1 MEIELAAEKCF
12 RDSYVHC
19 SVAMNAEGV
28 CGSFLLHLLNWCDT
42 NPCRMATPAVGPID
56 QSAKAVSRYIEGY
69 RLARSISGL
78 SQVAKV
84 VGALAGICVIVFGV
98 MASATLMRPNPAMT
112 GIASEQT
119 QHNIYLIS
127 VIFFGA
133 FIALSGWI
141 LGVVIDG
148 FGQHLKAT
156 LDTAVN
162 GSPFLSTVQRAQL
175 LRLE

>member
-1 MEIELAAEKCF
+1 
-12 RDSYVHC
+12 V
-19 SVAMNAEGV
+19 
-28 CGSFLLHLLNWCDT
+28 GS
-42 NPCRMATPAVGPID
+42 
-56 QSAKAVSRYIEGY
+56 
-69 RLARSISGL
+69 
-78 SQVAKV
+78 
-84 VGALAGICVIVFGV
+84 LAGICVIVFGV